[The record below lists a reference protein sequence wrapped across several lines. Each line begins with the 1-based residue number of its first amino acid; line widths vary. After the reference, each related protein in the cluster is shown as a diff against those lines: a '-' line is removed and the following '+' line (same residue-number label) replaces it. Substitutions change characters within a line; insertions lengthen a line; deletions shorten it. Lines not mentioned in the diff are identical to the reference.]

1 MKFVADKMLGK
12 LAKWLRIIGQD
23 VTYGSHLSG
32 YGLIHSAG
40 REGRF
45 LLTRDRG
52 VIKRNL
58 PEHLLIQSDLFR
70 EQLKEVV
77 HACRLDPLKVAFTR
91 CVECN
96 SLLEAIS
103 KGTIR
108 EKVPPY
114 VFSNQEKFSICRQCQ
129 RIYWPATHQQKMLE
143 ELKSLF

>member
-1 MKFVADKMLGK
+1 MRFAADRMLGK
-12 LAKWLRIIGQD
+12 LTKWLRIIGQD
-23 VTYGSHLSG
+23 VTYGPHLSG
-32 YGLIHSAG
+32 YGLIRAAR
-40 REGRF
+40 REGR
-45 LLTRDRG
+45 LILTRDRS
-52 VIKRNL
+52 VAKKSP
-58 PEHLLIQSDLFR
+58 PEYLMIQSDRFR

-114 VFSNQEKFSICRQCQ
+114 VFSNQEKFSIYRQCR